1 MIKTPIAACL
11 MATALAAAPA
21 FAQTSS
27 SSSTDRPTATG
38 SGSTT
43 SGSPAMN
50 PGAGAGASSTSGSS
64 GSTMGS
70 SGSSSSSGSPAMAG
84 ANRGNVVERMQPGQ
98 FMSSKLVGTTVYGA
112 NNERVG
118 DVNDVL
124 LDRDGRAHALII
136 GVGGFL
142 GIGEKDVAVPF
153 NAVEFSS
160 GAMPSSTAGTTAGTT
175 GTTATSGTASTT
187 GSAGAM
193 RNDGAPVRIILRMTR
208 DQLNA
213 APQFQRMSST
223 GADSTMGAGTRTNN
237 PPSGTTT
244 GTSANPA
251 TGTGTTR

>member
-1 MIKTPIAACL
+1 
-11 MATALAAAPA
+11 MAV
-21 FAQTSS
+21 
-27 SSSTDRPTATG
+27 
-38 SGSTT
+38 
-43 SGSPAMN
+43 
-50 PGAGAGASSTSGSS
+50 
-64 GSTMGS
+64 
-70 SGSSSSSGSPAMAG
+70 
-84 ANRGNVVERMQPGQ
+84 ANRGNVIERMQPGQ

-112 NNERVG
+112 NTERVG

-153 NAVEFSS
+153 NAVEFGLR

-193 RNDGAPVRIILRMTR
+193 RNDGAPDRIILRMTR

-223 GADSTMGAGTRTNN
+223 GTGSTIGAGTRVAN
-237 PPSGTTT
+237 PPAARRPG
-244 GTSANPA
+244 PA
-251 TGTGTTR
+251 PTRRLAQARRVRA